1 MKVMIEK
8 NVKIPMIISF
18 IMQGLALA
26 VAIIC
31 VLTQKNFLPEDVTMM
46 EHKIIP
52 ESVYLMGLGLLIQIL
67 FLFLVMGYEGR
78 SRRLA
83 AGIFTGIYCLCS
95 IVSPWVNVLLQTIIA
110 RSSGS
115 KEYGAYALL
124 GSTISML
131 TSGFLVISTACFFIA
146 VGRYGIST
154 NPEPIPSL
162 DYPENRE
169 NRGSDPLD

>member
-1 MKVMIEK
+1 MKITIEK
-8 NVKIPMIISF
+8 NVKVPMIISF

-31 VLTQKNFLPEDVTMM
+31 VLTQNIFLPEDVTMTGQ
-46 EHKIIP
+46 KIIP
-52 ESVYLMGLGLLIQIL
+52 MSVYTMVLGLLIQVL

-83 AGIFTGIYCLCS
+83 GDIFVGFHCLCS
-95 IVSPWVNVLLQTIIA
+95 IVMPWVIRILLPIIA

-115 KEYGAYALL
+115 KEYGAYNLL

-162 DYPENRE
+162 DYPENYDRDE
-169 NRGSDPLD
+169 AK